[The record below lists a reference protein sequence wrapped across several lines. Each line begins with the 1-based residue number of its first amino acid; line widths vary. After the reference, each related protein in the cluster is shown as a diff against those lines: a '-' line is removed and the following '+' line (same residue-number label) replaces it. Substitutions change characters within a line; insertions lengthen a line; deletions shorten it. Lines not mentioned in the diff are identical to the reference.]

1 MLITKK
7 FKAFKAPLPQSLLTF
22 LFLAP
27 SAFFS
32 FQDLHDGYVIQTA
45 LMFENFVAGS
55 SFVPFSQYGPLWS
68 LVLGLVSLMSSPDL
82 LLISIRFFSI
92 FCYSASMYLLFGIV
106 QLLTKKMPSPIINF
120 FFISSWYFF
129 GPYHGW
135 PSTFVLPLSLTCF
148 AIFSDLMLNSQK
160 WRAKALFI
168 GSLVALIQFGR
179 LQVGF
184 LLLFAFIFL
193 FLFFGLKR
201 YVYFLLIG
209 YSIVVAIT
217 FFTLNTQR
225 VLYDSLYD
233 LVIFPYGFH
242 LSAERGA
249 TRIPIWTILIALF
262 VLAAIRLDKT
272 FFDSSLRKVF
282 RFTIYFLLTT
292 STLIVICDL
301 MIPSDISYWLRWRLL
316 QRLYVGIFLGLL
328 LSCLLEFGLI
338 LRSAKKKSLLCIR
351 VDQINFGLSVL
362 ALAVYSQNYPLF
374 SSHHTWY
381 SSLPILLVSYI
392 LLREKLENPNN
403 PRHKKGNSLVITLLV
418 STIGIWTINHSI
430 NAVRAP
436 FEQIVWVSQE
446 ESVKYSAVKEF
457 LDKNVERGSSLH
469 NFCTTPIVFVI
480 RPDVT
485 PASRIFLWWE
495 HFEDFSQYR
504 IAAKKKAEFA
514 LVCGERLTVFDS
526 LFNSAN
532 WTQKATLEGVNL
544 SLYKRVPEL
553 IILSNT
559 ND

>member
-7 FKAFKAPLPQSLLTF
+7 FKVFRAPLPQSLLTF
-22 LFLAP
+22 LLLAP

-32 FQDLHDGYVIQTA
+32 FQDLHDGYVMQTA
-45 LMFENFVAGS
+45 LIFENFIADS

-106 QLLTKKMPSPIINF
+106 QLLTKKLPSPIINF

-135 PSTFVLPLSLTCF
+135 PSTFVLPLSLSCF
-148 AIFSDLMLNSQK
+148 AIFSNLMLNSQK
-160 WRAKALFI
+160 WRAKTLFI

-179 LQVGF
+179 LQVGLS
-184 LLLFAFIFL
+184 LLLAFIFL

-201 YVYFLLIG
+201 YVNFLLIG
-209 YSIVVAIT
+209 YSMVVAIT
-217 FFTLNTQR
+217 FFTLNARR

-262 VLAAIRLDKT
+262 VLVAIRLVKT
-272 FFDSSLRKVF
+272 FFDRRLQKVF
-282 RFTIYFLLTT
+282 RFTIYLLLTT
-292 STLIVICDL
+292 SALIVISDL

-338 LRSAKKKSLLCIR
+338 LRSARKKNLLSIR

-392 LLREKLENPNN
+392 LLREKLENPSN
-403 PRHKKGNSLVITLLV
+403 PRHKKGKSLVITLLV
-418 STIGIWTINHSI
+418 SITGVWTTNHSI

-436 FEQIVWVSQE
+436 FEQIVWVSKEQ
-446 ESVKYSAVKEF
+446 SVKYSALKKF
-457 LDKNVERGSSLH
+457 LDKNVERGSTLH
-469 NFCTTPIVFVI
+469 NFCTTPIVFLI
-480 RPDVT
+480 RPDLK

-504 IAAKKKAEFA
+504 ISAKKKAEFV
-514 LVCGERLTVFDS
+514 LVCEERLTAFNS
-526 LFNSAN
+526 LFNSAD
-532 WTQKATLEGVNL
+532 WAQKATFEDVNL
-544 SLYKRVPEL
+544 SLYQNVP
-553 IILSNT
+553 
-559 ND
+559 